1 MLKWFLSGI
10 LALIVI
16 MAAPVVW
23 VLVSDPPPPPADG
36 QLPWQID
43 LIDHGQ
49 TRVFGLVPGIS
60 TLDDGIAR
68 LGSDFTAGILH
79 TDGEAQS
86 FEAYFESASAGF
98 ITGKFILTIDI
109 PKAELAAMA
118 ARTPSVKMLE
128 TGARL
133 LSLHSDDIAAAR
145 TAAIGAIA
153 FIPSA
158 DLDEDVILQRF
169 GPPGLRIR
177 ASPQLEHFLYPDK
190 GLDIALDTRGKEVL
204 QYVAPAA
211 FERLL
216 EPLHTLR
223 DDHPAEGPSDS
234 APEPRDP

>member
-49 TRVFGLVPGIS
+49 TRVFGLVPGTS
-60 TLDDGIAR
+60 TLDEGIAR
-68 LGSDFTAGILH
+68 LGNDFSAGILH

-86 FEAYFESASAGF
+86 FEAYFESANAGF

-109 PKAELAAMA
+109 PKAELTTMA

-133 LSLHSDDIAAAR
+133 LSLHPDDIVTAR
-145 TAAIGAIA
+145 SAAISAIA

-169 GPPGLRIR
+169 GTPGLRIR
-177 ASPQLEHFLYPDK
+177 ATPQLEHFLYPDK
-190 GLDIALDTRGKEVL
+190 GLDIALDARGKEVL

-211 FERLL
+211 FDQLL
-216 EPLHTLR
+216 EPLQTLR
-223 DDHPAEGPSDS
+223 NQSPATEAPDS
-234 APEPRDP
+234 ASEPRDP